1 MRTLLEKIL
10 KHTAKAILAKYNP
23 KIVAITGSVGKTSTK
38 EAIYSV
44 LKTRYRIRRNI
55 KNYNNEIGL
64 PLTIIG
70 EETGGSNPFAWI
82 RILWR
87 AAILLIVHK
96 KEYPEILVLEM
107 GMDRPGDISY
117 LTSFVKPD
125 IAVVSAIGEI
135 PVHVEFFEG
144 PEEVV
149 KEKAVLPKAV
159 QKDGRVIL
167 NADDRFVA
175 NMHVPAHAKVMR
187 YGFSEKAEMMAHD
200 YMIRQG
206 GDGKPE
212 GISFKISYKGS
223 DIPLHINNTYG
234 RPQVY
239 ASLAA
244 ASVGVAFGID
254 LATIS
259 GALAKHQAPQGRM
272 NVIEGIKRSWILDD
286 TYNAAPLSMIE
297 AIDAVAQLKAKRKV
311 LILGDMRE
319 LGKFSE
325 QAHRMIGKKA
335 AEVADVLVCVGTQ
348 AGFIA
353 EEAQEKENVDIF
365 IYASSGEALE
375 DMDRILKE
383 GDIVLV
389 KGSQGMRMEKIT
401 EEIMAHPEQAKEL
414 LVRQD
419 GGWKK

>member
-1 MRTLLEKIL
+1 MRTTLQSVL
-10 KHTAKAILAKYNP
+10 KYAARTILAKYRP
-23 KIVAITGSVGKTSTK
+23 RIVAITGSVGKTSTK

-44 LKTRYRIRRNI
+44 LKTRFRVRRNI

-70 EETGGSNPFAWI
+70 EETGGSNLFAWI

-87 AAILLIVHK
+87 AAVLMILRK
-96 KEYPEILVLEM
+96 KDYPEILVLEM
-107 GMDRPGDISY
+107 GMDRPGDITY
-117 LTSFVKPD
+117 LASFVKPD

-149 KEKAVLPKAV
+149 KEKAVLPRSV
-159 QKDGRVIL
+159 QKDGRVVL
-167 NADDRFVA
+167 NADDKFVA
-175 NMHVPAHAKVMR
+175 GMHVPSHAKTMLF
-187 YGFSEKAEMMAHD
+187 GFSEKAEMRAHD
-200 YMIRQG
+200 YVVRQG
-206 GDGKPE
+206 SDGKPE
-212 GISFKISYKGS
+212 GISFKIAYKGS

-244 ASVGVAFGID
+244 ASTGVAFGID

-259 GALAKHQAPQGRM
+259 DALTKHQAPQGRM
-272 NVIEGIKRSWILDD
+272 NVIEGIKHTWILDD
-286 TYNAAPLSMIE
+286 TYNAAPLSTLE
-297 AIDAVAQLKAKRKV
+297 AIDAVAQLKGKRKV

-325 QAHRMIGKKA
+325 QAHRMIGKRA
-335 AEVADVLVCVGTQ
+335 AEVADVLVCVGAQ

-353 EEAQEKENVDIF
+353 EEAQTKEAVEIF
-365 IYASSGEALE
+365 VYASSEETLA

-419 GGWKK
+419 AGWKR